1 MSITPPKVRDYDYA
15 LFGEVELIPLSRVRQ
30 VIGERLTASWMT
42 VPHVA
47 QFDEVDLAAVEVERE
62 RLRPEAARAGISLSV
77 LPFVMKACAHALRAF
92 PDFNASL
99 DASGSALIRKKYCH
113 LAFAAD
119 TPIGLLAPVI
129 RDVDT
134 LSPMQIAME
143 IDNLAKRARSCTLS
157 PADMEGAC
165 FTVSN
170 LGALGGTG
178 FVPIINAPEVAIL
191 GVARAARRVVE
202 EGGKF
207 VSRTV
212 LPLSL
217 VYDHRVIDGAV
228 GGRFLAAIREHLS
241 SSAQALQPT

>member
-1 MSITPPKVRDYDYA
+1 MRTTTPKVRDYDYA
-15 LFGEVELIPLSRVRQ
+15 LFGEVEIVPLGRVRQ
-30 VIGERLTASWMT
+30 VIGERVTASWMT

-47 QFDEVDLAAVEVERE
+47 QFDEVDLAAVEAERA
-62 RLRPEAARAGISLSV
+62 RLRPEAQRARISMSV
-77 LPFVMKACAHALRAF
+77 LPFVMKACAQALLAF

-99 DASGSALIRKKYCH
+99 DASGSALVRKKYCH
-113 LAFAAD
+113 IAFAAD

-129 RDVDT
+129 RNVDKLT
-134 LSPMQIAME
+134 PMQIAAE
-143 IDNLAKRARSCTLS
+143 IDSLAARARSCTLS

-191 GVARAARRVVE
+191 GVARAAQRVVE
-202 EGGKF
+202 ANGRF

-217 VYDHRVIDGAV
+217 VYDHRVIDGV
-228 GGRFLAAIREHLS
+228 MGGRFLAAIREHLCS
-241 SSAQALQPT
+241 PAMGAQP